1 MDSSTGSA
9 NWYLEGFVDERRETW
24 RTEVTAFPFN
34 IGRIEGS
41 SLRLA
46 SPEVSSRHAELQS
59 RNGDLWIR
67 DLGSKNGSYVN
78 DLRVTDE
85 TRLRTGDVL
94 RFATWEFRLIHDES
108 TSRSITQTLV
118 LSTQMPGNLAKMVME
133 MREILALGRVT
144 AYFQPIVRLSDGG
157 LSAFE
162 ALGRGL
168 NAKGETVPPGHL
180 FDLAVGLRQEAQ
192 LSVKLRQKAL
202 EEAEALAKASV
213 TGEKPVIFVNTHP
226 AELSDGVGNLLKSL
240 EELVEAAPWGKMVLE
255 IHEAAVASSYIL
267 RELGAGVADLG
278 IDLAFDDFGTGQ
290 ARLLELVD
298 VAPRYLKFDR
308 AWISGVHLAGS
319 ARLEMLERLVTMVS
333 GLGVA
338 TLAEGVEK
346 EEEAEV
352 CRRLGFDLAQGYH
365 FGRPAPAETF
375 LDPA

>member
-1 MDSSTGSA
+1 MDTSTGSA
-9 NWYLEGFVDERRETW
+9 TWFLEGFVDDRREIW
-24 RTEVTAFPFN
+24 RTEVTAFPFKV
-34 IGRIEGS
+34 GRIEGS

-46 SPEVSSRHAELQS
+46 SPEVSSRHAELIS
-59 RNGDLWIR
+59 RNGDLWVR

-78 DLRVTDE
+78 GLRVVSE
-85 TRLRTGDVL
+85 TQLRAGDVL

-108 TSRSITQTLV
+108 ASRSITQTLV

-133 MREILALGRVT
+133 MREILAQGRVT
-144 AYFQPIVRLSDGG
+144 AYFQPIVRLDDGG

-168 NAKGETVPPGHL
+168 NAEGQTVPPGHL

-192 LSVKLRQKAL
+192 LSVQLREKAL
-202 EEAEALAKASV
+202 EQAEELAKASV
-213 TGEKPVIFVNTHP
+213 GGERPIIFVNTHP
-226 AELSDGVGNLLKSL
+226 AELTDGVAALLSSL
-240 EELVEAAPWGKMVLE
+240 EDLVEAAPWAKMVLE
-255 IHEAAVASSYIL
+255 IHEAAVASRL
-267 RELGAGVADLG
+267 MLKELGAGVANLG

-338 TLAEGVEK
+338 TLAEGVEM

-352 CRRLGFDLAQGYH
+352 CRQLGFDLAQGYH
-365 FGRPAPAETF
+365 FGRPAPVESFIDSA
-375 LDPA
+375 

>member
-1 MDSSTGSA
+1 MDTSTGSPT
-9 NWYLEGFVDERRETW
+9 WFLEGFVDDRREIW
-24 RTEVTAFPFN
+24 RTEVAAFPFTV
-34 IGRIEGS
+34 GRIEGS

-46 SPEVSSRHAELQS
+46 APEVSSRHAELIS
-59 RNGDLWIR
+59 RTGDLWLR

-78 DLRVTDE
+78 GLRATGE
-85 TRLRTGDVL
+85 TQLRSGDVL

-108 TSRSITQTLV
+108 AARSITQTLV

-168 NAKGETVPPGHL
+168 DAEGRPVPPGHL

-192 LSVKLRQKAL
+192 LSVQLREKAL
-202 EEAEALAKASV
+202 IQAKGLAEASV
-213 TGEKPVIFVNTHP
+213 GGDRPIIFVNTHP
-226 AELSDGVGNLLKSL
+226 AELANGVAALLGSL
-240 EELVEAAPWGKMVLE
+240 EELVEAAPWAQMVLE
-255 IHEAAVASSYIL
+255 IHEAAVASSLIL
-267 RELGAGVADLG
+267 KELGEGVANLG

-298 VAPRYLKFDR
+298 VAPRFLKFDR

-352 CRRLGFDLAQGYH
+352 CRQLGFDLAQGYH
-365 FGRPAPAETF
+365 FGRPAPVESF
-375 LDPA
+375 LDPT